1 MDPKSLKKRTQI
13 NLKIDAAKHACS
25 DAIFYDLARFPT
37 SFWKQHL
44 REIDP
49 RAWRSREAKKT
60 LQNVGR
66 GSKNQGSSFQIIM
79 KNRFKNASEGDS
91 EKIGPKIRQNT
102 IFGALGA
109 RFGNRIRR
117 ILRSFSKLVL
127 RRHATRLQIGR
138 SQRALEVCDCL
149 PGLSKD

>member
-1 MDPKSLKKRTQI
+1 MRLFTILLDFGRRFGAKIEEKSDLELQGVEKR
-13 NLKIDAAKHACS
+13 KG
-25 DAIFYDLARFPT
+25 
-37 SFWKQHL
+37 
-44 REIDP
+44 
-49 RAWRSREAKKT
+49 
-60 LQNVGR
+60 LQNAGR

-109 RFGNRIRR
+109 RFGSRIRW

-127 RRHATRLQIGR
+127 RRHGTRLQISR

>member
-1 MDPKSLKKRTQI
+1 MRVRMQFFTIWHDFRRRFGS
-13 NLKIDAAKHACS
+13 KIDEKSTLDLEGLAK
-25 DAIFYDLARFPT
+25 R
-37 SFWKQHL
+37 
-44 REIDP
+44 
-49 RAWRSREAKKT
+49 KT
-60 LQNVGR
+60 LQNIGR

-79 KNRFKNASEGDS
+79 KNRFKNASEGDF

-109 RFGNRIRR
+109 RFGSRIRW

-127 RRHATRLQIGR
+127 RRHELSATRRRRRRDSEL
-138 SQRALEVCDCL
+138 CDCL

>member
-1 MDPKSLKKRTQI
+1 MRVRMRFPMIWLAFRRRFGS
-13 NLKIDAAKHACS
+13 KIDEKSTLDLEGLAK
-25 DAIFYDLARFPT
+25 R
-37 SFWKQHL
+37 
-44 REIDP
+44 
-49 RAWRSREAKKT
+49 KT
-60 LQNVGR
+60 LQNIGR

-109 RFGNRIRR
+109 RFGRRIRR

-127 RRHATRLQIGR
+127 RRHGTRPQTGQ
-138 SQRALEVCDCL
+138 SQRGLEVCDCL

>member
-1 MDPKSLKKRTQI
+1 MRVRMRFPMIWLAFRRRFGS
-13 NLKIDAAKHACS
+13 KIDEKSTLDLEGLAK
-25 DAIFYDLARFPT
+25 R
-37 SFWKQHL
+37 
-44 REIDP
+44 
-49 RAWRSREAKKT
+49 KT
-60 LQNVGR
+60 LQNIGR
-66 GSKNQGSSFQIIM
+66 GSKNQGSSFQQIM

-109 RFGNRIRR
+109 RFGKRIRW

-138 SQRALEVCDCL
+138 SQRVLEVCDCL

>member
-1 MDPKSLKKRTQI
+1 MPPNMRVRMRFPMIWLAFRRRFGS
-13 NLKIDAAKHACS
+13 KIDEKWTLDLEGLAK
-25 DAIFYDLARFPT
+25 R
-37 SFWKQHL
+37 
-44 REIDP
+44 
-49 RAWRSREAKKT
+49 KT
-60 LQNVGR
+60 LQNIGR

-109 RFGNRIRR
+109 RFGSRIRW

-127 RRHATRLQIGR
+127 RRHATCPEIGQSR
-138 SQRALEVCDCL
+138 RDLEVCDCL

>member
-1 MDPKSLKKRTQI
+1 MRVRMRFPMIWLAFRRRFGS
-13 NLKIDAAKHACS
+13 KIDEKSTLDLEGLAK
-25 DAIFYDLARFPT
+25 R
-37 SFWKQHL
+37 
-44 REIDP
+44 
-49 RAWRSREAKKT
+49 KT
-60 LQNVGR
+60 LQNIGR

-109 RFGNRIRR
+109 RFGSRIRW
-117 ILRSFSKLVL
+117 ILQSFSKLVL
-127 RRHATRLQIGR
+127 RRHGTRPEIGG
-138 SQRALEVCDCL
+138 SQRGLEVCDCL